1 MVSGQKYSKVLPN
14 EADIVQDFVAKSSRK
29 SAAKLYD
36 RYIILCV
43 SFADL
48 LISIASQLHSLFIV
62 NCASDFSLYKFKFSG
77 MKLNVLTLELKFSNF
92 EALSLSWP
100 FSIHQH
106 NNNHLWWLRNLNII
120 SKWYFPNVKHK
131 SNLSVIGRLIRRRLP
146 QLEKQIN
153 LMLSFVGNTLN
164 EFKPFRYATFFY
176 LIINDFVPLTF
187 FQSEPIRVV
196 VTGAAGQIA
205 YSLLYIIANGEV
217 FGKDQKLV
225 LTLLDIAPMMG
236 VLEGVVMELADCAF
250 PLLTEVIPT
259 ADPAVAFKD
268 VSAAFLVG
276 AMPRREGM
284 ERKDLLSANV
294 KIFKVQGEALNNH
307 AKKDVK
313 VLVVGN
319 PANTN
324 ALICSHYAPSIPRE
338 NFTAMTRLDQNRA
351 RAQIAQRLKTD
362 ISNVKN
368 LIIWGNHSGK
378 PPNLIWRRDKST
390 KRIVLLAATQ
400 FPDVAN
406 GTANGKPVTDLVDA
420 AFLQNEFIGIVQKR
434 GAAVIA
440 ARKMS
445 SAMSAAKAASDHVR
459 DWWQG
464 TQPETFV
471 SMGVVSDGSYGIPKD
486 IVFSFPVEIKDRQWK
501 IVSSRKQSNIS
512 FDSGEFMRLS

>member
-1 MVSGQKYSKVLPN
+1 M
-14 EADIVQDFVAKSSRK
+14 
-29 SAAKLYD
+29 
-36 RYIILCV
+36 
-43 SFADL
+43 
-48 LISIASQLHSLFIV
+48 
-62 NCASDFSLYKFKFSG
+62 
-77 MKLNVLTLELKFSNF
+77 
-92 EALSLSWP
+92 
-100 FSIHQH
+100 
-106 NNNHLWWLRNLNII
+106 
-120 SKWYFPNVKHK
+120 
-131 SNLSVIGRLIRRRLP
+131 
-146 QLEKQIN
+146 
-153 LMLSFVGNTLN
+153 
-164 EFKPFRYATFFY
+164 
-176 LIINDFVPLTF
+176 
-187 FQSEPIRVV
+187 SEPIRVV

-225 LTLLDIAPMMG
+225 LSLLDIAPMMG

-294 KIFKVQGEALNNH
+294 KIFKVQGEALNTH

-324 ALICSHYAPSIPRE
+324 ALIASHYAPSIPRE

-368 LIIWGNHSGK
+368 IIIWGNHS
-378 PPNLIWRRDKST
+378 
-390 KRIVLLAATQ
+390 ATQ

-406 GTANGKPVTDLVDA
+406 GTANGKPVTDLVEA
-420 AFLQNEFIGIVQKR
+420 AFLQNEFVGIVQKR

-440 ARKMS
+440 ARKLS
-445 SAMSAAKAASDHVR
+445 SAMSAAKAAADHVR

-464 TQPETFV
+464 TQAGTIV
-471 SMGVVSDGSYGIPKD
+471 SMGVLSDGSYGIPKD
-486 IVFSFPVEIKDRQWK
+486 IIFSFPVEIKNKQWK
-501 IVSSRKQSNIS
+501 IVQGLKLDDFARSKLDITTKELLEEKSEAMAVCES
-512 FDSGEFMRLS
+512 DSKL

>member
-1 MVSGQKYSKVLPN
+1 M
-14 EADIVQDFVAKSSRK
+14 
-29 SAAKLYD
+29 
-36 RYIILCV
+36 
-43 SFADL
+43 
-48 LISIASQLHSLFIV
+48 
-62 NCASDFSLYKFKFSG
+62 
-77 MKLNVLTLELKFSNF
+77 
-92 EALSLSWP
+92 
-100 FSIHQH
+100 
-106 NNNHLWWLRNLNII
+106 
-120 SKWYFPNVKHK
+120 
-131 SNLSVIGRLIRRRLP
+131 
-146 QLEKQIN
+146 
-153 LMLSFVGNTLN
+153 
-164 EFKPFRYATFFY
+164 
-176 LIINDFVPLTF
+176 
-187 FQSEPIRVV
+187 SEPIRVV

-225 LTLLDIAPMMG
+225 LTLLDIPPMMG
-236 VLEGVVMELADCAF
+236 VLEGVVMELHDCAF

-324 ALICSHYAPSIPRE
+324 ALICSHFAPSIPKE

-351 RAQIAQRLKTD
+351 RAQIAQRLGTD

-368 LIIWGNHSGK
+368 LIIWGNHS
-378 PPNLIWRRDKST
+378 
-390 KRIVLLAATQ
+390 ATQ
-400 FPDVAN
+400 YPDAAN
-406 GTANGKPVTDLVDA
+406 GTANGKPVTDLVEA
-420 AFLQNEFIGIVQKR
+420 SYLQSDFVTTVQKR

-445 SAMSAAKAASDHVR
+445 SAMSAAKAAADHIR
-459 DWWQG
+459 DWWHG
-464 TQPETFV
+464 TESGRFV

-486 IVFSFPVEIKDRQWK
+486 IVFSFPVEIKNKQWK
-501 IVSSRKQSNIS
+501 IVQGLKLDS
-512 FDSGEFMRLS
+512 FARSKLDITTKELLEEKEEAMAVCNGN